1 MAGQPLYDAAA
12 LTGFA
17 EALLARAGMPA
28 DKAADV
34 AAVLVEGECL
44 GKTTHG
50 LALLPLYLREI
61 ETGGMR
67 LDGDPEVVNDLG
79 ACLTWDGRKLPGPWL
94 MRRAVDEAVDR
105 AGRFGIG
112 AVAVQ
117 RSHHTACL
125 GTYLRRATDRGFLLL
140 LTLTD
145 PAHSSVAPFGGITP
159 VLTSNPIAFG
169 APMDGDPVLVDMST
183 AMLTNGIVA
192 DHRRRGAPLPAP
204 DLLDNRGNP
213 TTDPEAVATN
223 PPGSILP
230 LGGLAA
236 GHKGFALGL
245 MVELLSGGLSGH
257 GRASASEG
265 WSAAVFLLAIDPAAF
280 GGCEAY
286 LHQVDQLAE
295 ACRASAPRPGFDR
308 VVLPGEAAQERQRQR
323 LQDGVPVAA
332 AVMADLAA
340 RAEAAGIVVPPAV
353 AGTV

>member
-17 EALLARAGMPA
+17 EALLAQAGMPA
-28 DKAADV
+28 DKAVDV
-34 AAVLVEGECL
+34 AAVLVEGDCL

-50 LALLPLYLREI
+50 LALLPHYLREI
-61 ETGGMR
+61 ESGGMR
-67 LDGDPEVVNDLG
+67 VDGDPAVVNDLG

-94 MRRAVDEAVDR
+94 MRRAVDEAVGR
-105 AGRFGIG
+105 AGRFGLG

-125 GTYLRRATDRGFLLL
+125 GAYLRRATDRGFLLL

-169 APMDGDPVLVDMST
+169 APMESDPMLVDMST

-192 DHRRRGAPLPAP
+192 EHRRRGEPLPAP
-204 DLLDNRGNP
+204 DLLDNQGNP
-213 TTDPEAVATN
+213 SADPNVVATT

-230 LGGLAA
+230 LGGLTA

-245 MVELLSGGLSGH
+245 MVELLSGCLSGH
-257 GRASASEG
+257 GRASPSEG
-265 WSAAVFLLAIDPAAF
+265 WSAAVLLLAIDPAAF
-280 GGCEAY
+280 GGHEAY
-286 LHQVDQLAE
+286 RQQVDRLAE
-295 ACRASAPRPGFDR
+295 ACRASAPRSGFDR
-308 VVLPGEAAQERQRQR
+308 VVLPGEAAQQRRRQR
-323 LQDGVPVAA
+323 LRDGVPVAA
-332 AVMADLAA
+332 ELMADLAA
-340 RAEAAGIVVPPAV
+340 RAARAGIAVPVGRDGPA
-353 AGTV
+353 